1 MVKIGPK
8 IIYKCAYHLASVYK
22 YDKGKGID
30 DIVNIL
36 KLPLLITPTILD
48 TMDNV
53 GRTAV
58 FLACQEDGWY
68 SALVMLLHGGASPSC
83 FVRPKLV
90 TPLHIASRRR
100 DKRMV
105 VSLIKAA
112 VKKGKKI
119 GRRQIINLKD
129 KRGRTP
135 LHIASSKGNVGIMEK
150 LISYNA
156 NIFATTNEQ
165 RTPLFYAS
173 ERGHVE
179 AVKILIASMKNYFNN
194 MKSQQMVATRNDKMD
209 NSGRRSVDMPT
220 NLSGLDQIKSSIYS
234 IVQSSN
240 LWYENEKVLL
250 KMLELQRER
259 RKLEKFIF
267 LPETNEY
274 NNEDGDNI
282 NIILD
287 GKSYLD
293 TMMLNAEGGKTA
305 LFVACERGHI
315 NIVRLLLKGG
325 ASQNVVNGFSYMNNY
340 NNNDNDIEKKQKS

>member
-1 MVKIGPK
+1 M
-8 IIYKCAYHLASVYK
+8 
-22 YDKGKGID
+22 
-30 DIVNIL
+30 
-36 KLPLLITPTILD
+36 
-48 TMDNV
+48 
-53 GRTAV
+53 
-58 FLACQEDGWY
+58 
-68 SALVMLLHGGASPSC
+68 
-83 FVRPKLV
+83 
-90 TPLHIASRRR
+90 
-100 DKRMV
+100 
-105 VSLIKAA
+105 
-112 VKKGKKI
+112 
-119 GRRQIINLKD
+119 KD

-267 LPETNEY
+267 LPETNF
-274 NNEDGDNI
+274 
-282 NIILD
+282 
-287 GKSYLD
+287 YLN
-293 TMMLNAEGGKTA
+293 LG
-305 LFVACERGHI
+305 
-315 NIVRLLLKGG
+315 
-325 ASQNVVNGFSYMNNY
+325 VNGVKAVNIMGFNALGWEIAFYGSIF
-340 NNNDNDIEKKQKS
+340 DIKKLFNAF